1 MCLKSRDR
9 YILIGATA
17 ILIIFLLFCPIYP
30 KNMYNETMFTT
41 FLGLTFHDG
50 SIFASLCVGIGTIL
64 ITKYSIEKSYKA
76 MKLTSLPDNSANLL
90 IDLELS
96 LNKYGNSERDEIVLL
111 TEILKYWKNHQKAF
125 RLLTPNFYKNF
136 LKIVAEYSQ
145 NIKNEETIENTK
157 DNENQQNNNK
167 KETIENT
174 EDNENQQNNE
184 NEKNSIENSKYFLKA
199 LVAQITNIAF
209 DNDDACFSFIKPDL
223 IEDNTNIRELGND
236 LKNYTKVKMTK
247 NDLFSYIKSISDDDT
262 KKLTK
267 EGFEK
272 LTEKFKN
279 LLDDL
284 KIEIEE
290 YD

>member
-1 MCLKSRDR
+1 MDS
-9 YILIGATA
+9 T
-17 ILIIFLLFCPIYP
+17 
-30 KNMYNETMFTT
+30 
-41 FLGLTFHDG
+41 
-50 SIFASLCVGIGTIL
+50 
-64 ITKYSIEKSYKA
+64 
-76 MKLTSLPDNSANLL
+76 

-157 DNENQQNNNK
+157 DNENQQNN
-167 KETIENT
+167 
-174 EDNENQQNNE
+174 E
-184 NEKNSIENSKYFLKA
+184 NEKHSIENSKYFLKA